1 MAGLLAQAY
10 TESATSRLHSV
21 FMQIPSLYSG
31 GTAGAS
37 TPFPWH
43 GQPILRTREGV
54 VKSILC
60 CILLLLCISC
70 FVTVPASTN
79 PLVSMF
85 FIGVTI
91 QGSVSDS

>member
-54 VKSILC
+54 VKSILW
-60 CILLLLCISC
+60 CILLL
-70 FVTVPASTN
+70 TVSNMKTPTHTAN
-79 PLVSMF
+79 EIF
-85 FIGVTI
+85 
-91 QGSVSDS
+91 Q